1 MTDFQPPGYYPA
13 AGDPP
18 NTTRYWNGT
27 EWDGEPVANMGQ
39 PMMQTQA
46 AHYPEQSQAVMAL
59 IMALLGLTLCQLLCP
74 LAWIFGQRELDA
86 IDAGRRDPSKR
97 DMAFASKVIGIV
109 GTALMVLGLI
119 FLVLFVVS
127 IGAFAVGA

>member
-1 MTDFQPPGYYPA
+1 MSDFQPPGFYPA

-27 EWDGEPVANMGQ
+27 EWEGEPIAAGGQ
-39 PMMQTQA
+39 PIMLGQTA
-46 AHYPEQSQAVMAL
+46 SYPEESQAIMAL

-97 DMAFASKVIGIV
+97 DMAFASKIIGIV
-109 GTALMVLGLI
+109 GTALMVIGLI
-119 FLVLFVVS
+119 FLLLFVVS
-127 IGAFAVGA
+127 LGAFAVGS